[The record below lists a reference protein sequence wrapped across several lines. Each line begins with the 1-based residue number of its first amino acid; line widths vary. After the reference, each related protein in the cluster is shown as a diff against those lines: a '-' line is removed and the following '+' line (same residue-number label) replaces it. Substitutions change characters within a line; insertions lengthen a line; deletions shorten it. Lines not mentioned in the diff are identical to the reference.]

1 MLAALLLASPV
12 SGGAQAERPA
22 TVYPV
27 QSLSFGLLI
36 PGVTEVVAPTDV
48 ARRAMVALAGMGMVD
63 ITLVLPPSLTT
74 RDGSSI
80 PLLFRSGDEGLL
92 DSPGAAMQP
101 LDPVRVNRV
110 RLRADR
116 TAYLVL
122 GGSAI
127 PSRSQRPG
135 DYTARVLVIVSPP
148 GT

>member
-1 MLAALLLASPV
+1 MLAALLLASPAP
-12 SGGAQAERPA
+12 GGAQAGRGA

-36 PGVTEVVAPTDV
+36 PGVTEVVAATDV
-48 ARRAMVALAGMGMVD
+48 ARRAMVALAGMGSVD
-63 ITLVLPPSLTT
+63 ITLVLPPSLTA

-80 PLLFRSGDEGLL
+80 PLRFRSGDEGLL
-92 DSPGAAMQP
+92 ESPGAIMQP
-101 LDPVRVNRV
+101 LDPFQVNRV

-122 GGSAI
+122 GGAAL
-127 PSRSQRPG
+127 PTRSQRAG